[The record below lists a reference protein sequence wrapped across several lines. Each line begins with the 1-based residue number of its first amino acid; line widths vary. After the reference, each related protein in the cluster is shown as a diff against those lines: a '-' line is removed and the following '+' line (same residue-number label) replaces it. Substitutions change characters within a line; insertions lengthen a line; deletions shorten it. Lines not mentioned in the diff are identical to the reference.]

1 MTITTT
7 ISLLSEL
14 QQELQRR
21 KDSPL
26 DKHVFVGF
34 DGFVDSIKKAVKQK
48 QNTKTIYFK
57 TLAEFSHRIDEA
69 TGKSGQ
75 VEMVTQKI
83 KLGGNAPI
91 FSNTLGRL
99 GVSSFCVG
107 SLGYPVKHQAFS
119 DMHHRC
125 QAISVL
131 NPGHS
136 DAIEFEDGKIIFSE
150 LSVFDSYDW
159 AYIKKTIGLD
169 KIRKII
175 DGCQLLA
182 FVDWVNLPHASD
194 IWEGILQDVI
204 KPSVKRDFLFL
215 FDLCDPSKKTT
226 EQIDEVLDLMS
237 CFSPFG
243 KVTLGLNENETL
255 KIWAAINGVDL
266 DLMDAKTKIP
276 PVRVAGDYVHKAMNI
291 DYLLVHP
298 IDRTILYHQH
308 DTYELQ
314 GRLVMKPKVL
324 TGGGDNLNAGYC
336 LGLLYDLSLPQCLV
350 LGMAASGAYIQNG
363 FSPSIPDILNYLR
376 QWIAEL
382 DIKGEETE
390 PVITPGLSLSGKQ

>member
-1 MTITTT
+1 MTTSIA
-7 ISLLSEL
+7 LLSNL
-14 QQELQRR
+14 YQELQKR
-21 KDSPL
+21 KDIPL

-48 QNTKTIYFK
+48 QNSKTIFFK
-57 TLAEFSHRIDEA
+57 TLDEFSQRIHA
-69 TGKSGQ
+69 AMGKSGQ
-75 VEMVTQKI
+75 IEMVTKKI

-91 FSNTLGRL
+91 LSNTLGRL

-107 SLGYPVKHQAFS
+107 SLGFPAKHEVFS
-119 DMHHRC
+119 EMHSRC
-125 QAISVL
+125 NAISVL
-131 NPGHS
+131 NPGYS
-136 DAIEFEDGKIIFSE
+136 DAIEFDDGKIIFSE

-159 AYIKKTIGLD
+159 QYIKKTIGLD
-169 KIRKII
+169 RIRNVVSE
-175 DGCQLLA
+175 CQLLG
-182 FVDWVNLPHASD
+182 FVDWVNLPYASN

-204 KPSVKRDFLFL
+204 KPSGRRDFLFL

-237 CFSPFG
+237 CFSPYG

-266 DLMDAKTKIP
+266 NLMDPKNKIP

-308 DTYELQ
+308 ETFEME
-314 GRLVMKPKVL
+314 GRLVLKPKVL

-336 LGLLYDLSLPQCLV
+336 LGLLYDLPLPQCLL

-363 FSPSIPDILNYLR
+363 ISPDMNDLLQYIRTWMDDLTVKSKEPQYASAARVDLPENRR
-376 QWIAEL
+376 Q
-382 DIKGEETE
+382 
-390 PVITPGLSLSGKQ
+390 